1 MYRHFIKR
9 LFDILL
15 SLFGIAICC
24 VPMLIIAIAIK
35 LDSPGP
41 VIFKQKRL
49 GYKGKVYEI
58 WKFRSMCV
66 GAEQIGA
73 GVYSGKGDARVT
85 RVGNILRKTSL
96 DELPQFFNTLV
107 GSMSFVGPRPPMTYH
122 PWPWEE
128 YTDEQRRMFD
138 VRPGI
143 TGWAQVNGRK
153 GVEWNRRI
161 ELNVWY
167 VDHVSLWLDLKILWL
182 TVFKVLSNADNENT
196 TETVVKTEAV
206 EEKETVNK

>member
-9 LFDILL
+9 LLDIVL
-15 SLFGIAICC
+15 SVLGIVVCC
-24 VPMLIIAIAIK
+24 IPMLIIAIVIK
-35 LDSPGP
+35 IDSPGP

-66 GAEQIGA
+66 GAEQTGS

-107 GSMSFVGPRPPMTYH
+107 GTMSFVGPRPPMTYH
-122 PWPWEE
+122 PWPWED

-153 GVEWNRRI
+153 EVEWHRRI

-182 TVFKVLSNADNENT
+182 TVWKVLSNADNENT
-196 TETVVKTEAV
+196 GATVTTPDTV
-206 EEKETVNK
+206 EQKETVTE